1 MKHAKDKARFGVKAK
16 LMSFIL
22 PVVAIAFLILSMVAF
37 FVSRA
42 SIREKTESLMDAE
55 GTASVNQIAGWQ
67 SDNLTTLDTAL
78 DSMVYLKMD
87 DEEIL
92 NYEAQFLG
100 TYEDFPNGVY
110 LSYDDGK
117 VLDASGWEPE
127 GKATE
132 TTWYQEGLGHDKFA
146 FGDPYVDALTGSYIV
161 TASRYVEKLNGKGA
175 VAAADVSLD
184 ILSEV
189 VSGME
194 VAGDGDAFIMDAASG
209 IVLAHKDADL
219 VGKKAEECGDTLYE
233 EIFTDI
239 SAGNVTKN
247 IYTSNQGTYMVNIQN
262 INGTN
267 WYLVARGL
275 EKNIFADII
284 RLQMILTVVGVATL
298 LVIGIVMVAVIRRIT
313 NPIQKLT
320 GTIVAV
326 TEGDFTTDI
335 EVKGSDEVTVMAG
348 NMKEF
353 LAGMRQ
359 ILSSIITISNKI
371 DDQAKASNQVS
382 SDLHDSAVGQADA
395 MGQMRTTLEELVK
408 SINVIA
414 ENATTLAQ
422 VVADTNEAGSEAL
435 QNIENTI
442 SEASEGKNG
451 MTSVTKSMDDV
462 KGSMQVLGKSIGDVG
477 AAAVKINEITGTIRG
492 IADETNQ
499 LALNAS
505 IEAARAGEAGKG
517 FAVVATQIKNLAENS
532 GEAADEISSLIDS
545 VTSLIE
551 ETVNQSGRSTE
562 QINESA
568 AAVFA
573 AAEQFNNIYESIEQ
587 TNRIVQGMIEKVHE
601 VNDVASNMAAITEEQ
616 SASAEEIEATA
627 VSIQELADIVSE
639 NSADVQKDSKEM
651 ESTAET
657 LKKHISR
664 FTI

>member
-1 MKHAKDKARFGVKAK
+1 
-16 LMSFIL
+16 
-22 PVVAIAFLILSMVAF
+22 
-37 FVSRA
+37 
-42 SIREKTESLMDAE
+42 
-55 GTASVNQIAGWQ
+55 
-67 SDNLTTLDTAL
+67 
-78 DSMVYLKMD
+78 
-87 DEEIL
+87 
-92 NYEAQFLG
+92 
-100 TYEDFPNGVY
+100 
-110 LSYDDGK
+110 
-117 VLDASGWEPE
+117 
-127 GKATE
+127 
-132 TTWYQEGLGHDKFA
+132 
-146 FGDPYVDALTGSYIV
+146 
-161 TASRYVEKLNGKGA
+161 
-175 VAAADVSLD
+175 
-184 ILSEV
+184 
-189 VSGME
+189 
-194 VAGDGDAFIMDAASG
+194 
-209 IVLAHKDADL
+209 
-219 VGKKAEECGDTLYE
+219 
-233 EIFTDI
+233 
-239 SAGNVTKN
+239 
-247 IYTSNQGTYMVNIQN
+247 
-262 INGTN
+262 
-267 WYLVARGL
+267 
-275 EKNIFADII
+275 
-284 RLQMILTVVGVATL
+284 MILTVVGVVTL

-335 EVKGSDEVTVMAG
+335 EVKGNDEVTVMAG

-395 MGQMRTTLEELVK
+395 MEQMRTTLEELVK

-492 IADETNQ
+492 IADETNL

-545 VTSLIE
+545 VTSLIK

-568 AAVFA
+568 TAVFA

-639 NSADVQKDSKEM
+639 NSADVQKDSKEL
-651 ESTAET
+651 ENTAGT
-657 LKKHISR
+657 LKEHISR

>member
-37 FVSRA
+37 FVSKA

-175 VAAADVSLD
+175 VVAADVSLD

-194 VAGDGDAFIMDAASG
+194 VAGDGDAFIMDAAG
-209 IVLAHKDADL
+209 GTVLAHKD
-219 VGKKAEECGDTLYE
+219 
-233 EIFTDI
+233 
-239 SAGNVTKN
+239 
-247 IYTSNQGTYMVNIQN
+247 
-262 INGTN
+262 
-267 WYLVARGL
+267 
-275 EKNIFADII
+275 ADII
-284 RLQMILTVVGVATL
+284 RLQMILTVVGVVTL

-335 EVKGSDEVTVMAG
+335 EVKGNDEVTVMAG

-395 MGQMRTTLEELVK
+395 MEQMRTTLEELVK

-492 IADETNQ
+492 IADETNL

-545 VTSLIE
+545 VTSLIK

-568 AAVFA
+568 TAVFA

-639 NSADVQKDSKEM
+639 NSADVQKDSKEL
-651 ESTAET
+651 ENTAGT
-657 LKKHISR
+657 LKEHISR

>member
-37 FVSRA
+37 FVSKA

-175 VAAADVSLD
+175 VVAADVSLD

-194 VAGDGDAFIMDAASG
+194 VAGDGDAFIMDAAG
-209 IVLAHKDADL
+209 GTVLAHKDADL

-284 RLQMILTVVGVATL
+284 RLQMILTVVGVVTL

-335 EVKGSDEVTVMAG
+335 EVKGNDEVTVMAG
-348 NMKEF
+348 NMKEV

-395 MGQMRTTLEELVK
+395 MEQMRTTLEELVK

-492 IADETNQ
+492 IADETNL

-545 VTSLIE
+545 VTSLIK
-551 ETVNQSGRSTE
+551 ETVN

-568 AAVFA
+568 TAVFA

-639 NSADVQKDSKEM
+639 NSADVQKDSKEL
-651 ESTAET
+651 ENTAGT
-657 LKKHISR
+657 LKEHISR

>member
-382 SDLHDSAVGQADA
+382 SDLHDSAVGQA
-395 MGQMRTTLEELVK
+395 
-408 SINVIA
+408 

-492 IADETNQ
+492 IADETNL

-657 LKKHISR
+657 LKEHISR